1 MIRRNQRGMSLIVAI
16 FLVVVV
22 SLLAVFA
29 VTTGTA
35 ARSSTDL
42 TLLSGRALAA
52 ARTGAEW
59 GAFRAINQN
68 VCQNPYPVLNL
79 AQGALRGFRVTV
91 RCTARTA
98 HNDGVAFVVAD
109 ITSTAQWGNY
119 GQPDYVYRQ
128 VTVRY
133 QP

>member
-1 MIRRNQRGMSLIVAI
+1 MIRRNQRGMSLIIAI

-35 ARSSTDL
+35 ARSATDL

-52 ARTGAEW
+52 ARAGAEW

-98 HNDGVAFVVAD
+98 HNDGVPFVVAD
-109 ITSTAQWGNY
+109 ITSTAQWSTY
-119 GQPDYVYRQ
+119 GRPDYVYRQ

>member
-1 MIRRNQRGMSLIVAI
+1 MSRRAQRGMTLIVAL
-16 FLVVVV
+16 FLVMVI
-22 SLLAVFA
+22 SLLAAFA
-29 VTTGTA
+29 VSTGTA
-35 ARSSTDL
+35 VRSSTNL

-59 GAFRAINQN
+59 GAFRAINQG
-68 VCQNPYPVLNL
+68 VCQDPYPVLNL

-98 HNDGVAFVVAD
+98 HNDGVAFVIAD
-109 ITSTAQWGNY
+109 ITARAQYGNY
-119 GQPDYVYRQ
+119 GQPDYVFRE

>member
-1 MIRRNQRGMSLIVAI
+1 MSRRAEGGMTLIVAL
-16 FLVVVV
+16 FLVMVI
-22 SLLAVFA
+22 SLLAAFA
-29 VTTGTA
+29 VSMGTA
-35 ARSSTDL
+35 VRSSTNL

-59 GAFRAINQN
+59 GAFRAINQG

-79 AQGALRGFRVTV
+79 AQGALRGFRVEV

-109 ITSTAQWGNY
+109 ITATAQWSNY
-119 GQPDYVYRQ
+119 GHPDYVYRQ